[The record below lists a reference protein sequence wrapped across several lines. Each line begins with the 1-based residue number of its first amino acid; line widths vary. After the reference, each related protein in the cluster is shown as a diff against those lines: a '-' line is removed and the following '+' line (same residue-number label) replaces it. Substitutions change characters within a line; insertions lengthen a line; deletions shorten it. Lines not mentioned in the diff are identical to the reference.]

1 MKKTAKSMII
11 LFLIQLYKCITL
23 VTANNN
29 GSNNDI
35 TILLSKDL
43 TGAYHKPIPFF
54 KVLFVHMLS
63 RSNCSFL
70 YMHAKKSTK

>member
-1 MKKTAKSMII
+1 MNKTAKNMII

-29 GSNNDI
+29 GNNNDI

-43 TGAYHKPIPFF
+43 TGAY
-54 KVLFVHMLS
+54 S
-63 RSNCSFL
+63 
-70 YMHAKKSTK
+70 